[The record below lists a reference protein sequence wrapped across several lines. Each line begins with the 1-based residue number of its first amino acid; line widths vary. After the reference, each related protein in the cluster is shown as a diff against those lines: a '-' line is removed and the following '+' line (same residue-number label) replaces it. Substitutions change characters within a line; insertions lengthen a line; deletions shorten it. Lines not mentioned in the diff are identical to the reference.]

1 MPHLLEVGQAGIAG
15 GGQELLGIGFQL
27 GRAVRQ
33 LGQPVF
39 PELFECPC
47 LFLGCRGQGQS
58 IGLAHRRRGGYPLLR
73 RLFTAGNQQGSKD
86 KGGGGGT
93 HGQASRNEIMGQ
105 LRWRAS
111 ACSRSSPSTTKG
123 WVTCSSSGRS
133 LIESL

>member
-1 MPHLLEVGQAGIAG
+1 MPHLPEVGQAGIVG

-39 PELFECPC
+39 PELLECPC
-47 LFLGCRGQGQS
+47 LLLGCRGQREG

-86 KGGGGGT
+86 KGGGGT

-105 LRWRAS
+105 LRWRA
-111 ACSRSSPSTTKG
+111 AAGSRPSPSTTEG
-123 WVTCSSSGRS
+123 WRSEACPVWKTGCGRV
-133 LIESL
+133 